1 MKSNKAGHIC
11 PNLIAAFRQFIQNAG
26 VKENYLFELE
36 RNLELQA
43 SGFLM
48 QKDSLLL
55 QSQIRTEQFQIG
67 LFDRL
72 RAKLNQEI
80 CVQILEGPQIIGKA
94 LEVAFDHLCVQVGI
108 KEFAIPIWSIGFVKG
123 LTNKTRQA
131 TILQSKWNI
140 SSYLRSNL
148 IEKNQLS
155 VNIGKS
161 IILTG
166 KVEGVFQDNFDL
178 QNIDEKYSIH
188 IPRVTYMS
196 KDADIND

>member
-1 MKSNKAGHIC
+1 
-11 PNLIAAFRQFIQNAG
+11 

-67 LFDRL
+67 LFDRV

-80 CVQILEGPQIIGKA
+80 CVQIHEGPQIIGKA

-131 TILQSKWNI
+131 TILQSKWSI

-148 IEKNQLS
+148 VEKNQLA

-166 KVEGVFQDNFDL
+166 KVVGVFQDNFDL
-178 QNIDEKYSIH
+178 QNIDEKYSIP
-188 IPRVTYMS
+188 IARITYIS
-196 KDADIND
+196 KDVDLND

>member
-1 MKSNKAGHIC
+1 
-11 PNLIAAFRQFIQNAG
+11 
-26 VKENYLFELE
+26 
-36 RNLELQA
+36 
-43 SGFLM
+43 M

-67 LFDRL
+67 LFDRV

-80 CVQILEGPQIIGKA
+80 CVQIHEGPQIIGKA

-140 SSYLRSNL
+140 GSYLRSNL
-148 IEKNQLS
+148 IETS
-155 VNIGKS
+155 ADAIGKKACIS
-161 IILTG
+161 TNPSG
-166 KVEGVFQDNFDL
+166 
-178 QNIDEKYSIH
+178 
-188 IPRVTYMS
+188 
-196 KDADIND
+196 

>member
-1 MKSNKAGHIC
+1 
-11 PNLIAAFRQFIQNAG
+11 
-26 VKENYLFELE
+26 
-36 RNLELQA
+36 
-43 SGFLM
+43 M

-67 LFDRL
+67 LFDRV

-94 LEVAFDHLCVQVGI
+94 LEVAFDHLCVQVGM
-108 KEFAIPIWSIGFVKG
+108 KEFAIPIWSIGFIKG
-123 LTNKTRQA
+123 LTA
-131 TILQSKWNI
+131 TILQSKWSI

-148 IEKNQLS
+148 VEKNQLA

-166 KVEGVFQDNFDL
+166 KVVGVFQDNFDL
-178 QNIDEKYSIH
+178 QNIDEKYSIP
-188 IPRVTYMS
+188 IARITYIS
-196 KDADIND
+196 KDVDLNDEI

>member
-1 MKSNKAGHIC
+1 M
-11 PNLIAAFRQFIQNAG
+11 G

-48 QKDSLLL
+48 QKDSHLL

-67 LFDRL
+67 LFERV
-72 RAKLNQEI
+72 RAKINQEI
-80 CVQILEGPQIIGKA
+80 CVQILEGPKIKGQV
-94 LEVAFDHLCVQVGI
+94 LEVAVDHLCI
-108 KEFAIPIWSIGFVKG
+108 KISMKEFAIPIWSIDFITR
-123 LTNKTRQA
+123 LTNKTRPA
-131 TILQSKWNI
+131 TILQSKWTF

-161 IILTG
+161 GMITG
-166 KVEGVFQDNFDL
+166 KVVGVFLDNFDVG
-178 QNIDEKYSIH
+178 NVDEKYSIP
-188 IPRVTYMS
+188 IPRVNYIS
-196 KDADIND
+196 KDADLID

>member
-1 MKSNKAGHIC
+1 
-11 PNLIAAFRQFIQNAG
+11 
-26 VKENYLFELE
+26 
-36 RNLELQA
+36 
-43 SGFLM
+43 M

-67 LFDRL
+67 LFDRV

-80 CVQILEGPQIIGKA
+80 CVQIIEGPQIIGKA
-94 LEVAFDHLCVQVGI
+94 LEVALDHLCVQVGM

-123 LTNKTRQA
+123 STNKTRQA

-148 IEKNQLS
+148 IEKNQLV
-155 VNIGKS
+155 VNVGNS

-166 KVEGVFQDNFDL
+166 KVVGVFQDNFDL
-178 QNIDEKYSIH
+178 QNIDEKYSI
-188 IPRVTYMS
+188 PTSRVSFMS
-196 KDADIND
+196 KDADLNG